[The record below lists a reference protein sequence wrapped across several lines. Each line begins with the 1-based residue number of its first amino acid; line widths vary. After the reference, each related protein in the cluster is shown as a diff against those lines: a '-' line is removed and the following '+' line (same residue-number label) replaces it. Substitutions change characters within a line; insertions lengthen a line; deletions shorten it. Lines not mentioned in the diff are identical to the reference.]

1 MKNFIN
7 KIVTVN
13 YQLSARCRKEYYGVS
28 VLNTIKKPLFL
39 PMTLQLRVYVPP
51 HPLIKHWLAVA
62 RDAGTPSVLFRS
74 AMTELGRWLTYEAA
88 RDWLPTQETT
98 VQSPLD
104 TCLATV
110 IDPQIPVAVVP
121 ILRAGL
127 GLLEGAQTLLPLA
140 SIYHLG
146 LARDEETLQ
155 PHCYLNK
162 LPEKFD
168 PQTRV
173 LITDPMLATGG
184 SIMAA
189 MAELTQRGADPSLTR
204 IVCVVAAAPALQ
216 KLSAAYP
223 GLIIYTATIDEK
235 LNNKGYIVPGLGD
248 AGDRIFGT

>member
-1 MKNFIN
+1 
-7 KIVTVN
+7 
-13 YQLSARCRKEYYGVS
+13 
-28 VLNTIKKPLFL
+28 
-39 PMTLQLRVYVPP
+39 MTLQLRVYVPP

-62 RDAGTPSVLFRS
+62 RDAATPSVLFRS

-88 RDWLPTQETT
+88 RDWLPTLETT

-104 TCLATV
+104 TCAATLINPEV
-110 IDPQIPVAVVP
+110 PMAVVP

-146 LARDEETLQ
+146 LVRDEETLQ
-155 PHCYLNK
+155 PLCYLNAM
-162 LPEKFD
+162 PEKFD

-184 SIMAA
+184 SIMAT
-189 MAELTQRGADPSLTR
+189 MAELTHRGVDPALTR
-204 IVCVVAAAPALQ
+204 IVCVVAAPPALQ

-223 GLIIYTATIDEK
+223 GLIIYTATIDEGI
-235 LNNKGYIVPGLGD
+235 NDRGYIVPGLGD

>member
-1 MKNFIN
+1 
-7 KIVTVN
+7 
-13 YQLSARCRKEYYGVS
+13 
-28 VLNTIKKPLFL
+28 
-39 PMTLQLRVYVPP
+39 MTLQLRVYVPP

-62 RDAGTPSVLFRS
+62 RDAATPSVLFRS

-88 RDWLPTQETT
+88 RDWLPTLETT

-104 TCLATV
+104 TCAATLINPEV
-110 IDPQIPVAVVP
+110 PMAVVP

-140 SIYHLG
+140 SVYHLG
-146 LARDEETLQ
+146 LVRDEQTLQ
-155 PHCYLNK
+155 PLCYLNAM
-162 LPEKFD
+162 PEKFD

-189 MAELTQRGADPSLTR
+189 MAELIHRGVDPALTR
-204 IVCVVAAAPALQ
+204 IVCVVAAPPALQ

-223 GLIIYTATIDEK
+223 GLIIYTATIDEGI
-235 LNNKGYIVPGLGD
+235 NDRGYIVPGLGD